1 MKICVKTRESCNFSG
16 KELWKYF
23 HFGKVWMLRIWILLS
38 FLMFKITQISI
49 RWNFNIDENHYL
61 IIVQKTFSLVNSLL
75 VNDPE
80 TFRRNLA
87 IQRFAVI
94 PLSTN
99 SGLIGWVPHSDTLHG
114 LIKDYREKKKI
125 VLNLEH
131 RLMQRMSPDYDHLPL
146 MNKVEV
152 FEHSLEL
159 TQGDDLAKLMLL
171 KSPSSEVWFD
181 RRTNFTRSL
190 AVMSMVSE
198 ILVL

>member
-1 MKICVKTRESCNFSG
+1 MFLLKGHED
-16 KELWKYF
+16 
-23 HFGKVWMLRIWILLS
+23 LR
-38 FLMFKITQISI
+38 Q
-49 RWNFNIDENHYL
+49 DER
-61 IIVQKTFSLVNSLL
+61 VMQFFSLVNSLL

-190 AVMSMVSE
+190 AVMSMVSKSWRVFCSPNIFKRLARPLE
-198 ILVL
+198 LISYIFKTNYRLAMSSAWATDIHPTSFWIG